1 MNPLTPITRIKPL
14 SVRGCRVKAPAERP
28 LRNTNRPRLMSDDAL
43 LDAVATSAG
52 AGFALLLRFRVMRRT
67 EGMTLTIGPQP
78 LGSTGPRTVNYRID
92 GPKHRLLFD
101 PFPRRVRAYLG
112 GELVL
117 DTRRGMLLH
126 ESNMMVQLYVPED
139 DVRAKLTLTDHTTH
153 CPFKG

>member
-1 MNPLTPITRIKPL
+1 
-14 SVRGCRVKAPAERP
+14 
-28 LRNTNRPRLMSDDAL
+28 
-43 LDAVATSAG
+43 
-52 AGFALLLRFRVMRRT
+52 
-67 EGMTLTIGPQP
+67 MTLTIGPQP

-126 ESNMMVQLYVPED
+126 ESNMMVQL
-139 DVRAKLTLTDHTTH
+139 
-153 CPFKG
+153 